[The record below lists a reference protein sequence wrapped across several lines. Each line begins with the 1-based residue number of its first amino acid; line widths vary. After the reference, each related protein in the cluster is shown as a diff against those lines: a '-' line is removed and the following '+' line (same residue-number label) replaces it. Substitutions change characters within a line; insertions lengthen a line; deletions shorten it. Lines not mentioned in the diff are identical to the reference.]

1 MSDVINIISTVGFP
15 IFACI
20 TMGWFVKYQLD
31 KNDEEMQETREA
43 HRQEVEKITEALNN
57 NTLALQKLIDKIEG
71 D

>member
-1 MSDVINIISTVGFP
+1 MSEVINIISTVGFP

-31 KNDEEMQETREA
+31 KNNEEMQETRES
-43 HRQEVEKITEALNN
+43 HKQEVEKITEALNN